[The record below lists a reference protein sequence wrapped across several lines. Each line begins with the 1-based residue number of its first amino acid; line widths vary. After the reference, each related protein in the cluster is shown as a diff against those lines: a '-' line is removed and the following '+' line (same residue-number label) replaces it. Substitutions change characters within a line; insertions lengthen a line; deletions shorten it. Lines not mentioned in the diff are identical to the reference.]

1 MAVPE
6 TPVDENNG
14 PVLRENQIRPAGKIP
29 SMEPEPVPHAVKQ
42 QPDGKLG
49 FCVLGGDAGHIPAA
63 ALRRKMVGHHFET
76 GLYLSPRG
84 R

>member
-1 MAVPE
+1 MPVPE
-6 TPVDENNG
+6 TPVYENNG
-14 PVLRENQIRPAGKIP
+14 PVLRKNQISPAGKIL
-29 SMEPEPVPHAVKQ
+29 SMKTEAVSHAVKQ
-42 QPDGKLG
+42 RPDGKLG

-63 ALRRKMVGHHFET
+63 ALRRKVVGHQFET

>member
-1 MAVPE
+1 MKTEAV
-6 TPVDENNG
+6 
-14 PVLRENQIRPAGKIP
+14 
-29 SMEPEPVPHAVKQ
+29 SHAVKQ
-42 QPDGKLG
+42 RPDGKLG

-63 ALRRKMVGHHFET
+63 ALRRKVVGHQFET